1 MIKLSI
7 MKILKMINEVIVSKC
22 PFLEIRA
29 DEELVEMRTVLSIK
43 EKRPGVEGILKKSFF
58 SRLRMHDLHD
68 LNYCLCWVLDK
79 NWL

>member
-43 EKRPGVEGILKKSFF
+43 EKKARS
-58 SRLRMHDLHD
+58 
-68 LNYCLCWVLDK
+68 
-79 NWL
+79 